1 MRPNYAR
8 VFDTSTSEIESDASE
23 MQMIK
28 NKLVKAP
35 VRVKPVQRGEKAI
48 TADMI
53 KSFFIYYPETE
64 IPDLSAYNN
73 CHIGIYI
80 EKDYFFPQNN
90 KNLFMKKLW
99 GTEFY
104 HYKSD
109 IVLMLFHC
117 GRVGIESLKNP
128 KIKGFQLICQVS
140 KRKNFKESTAN
151 GITSQK
157 LSGQDKDGFTL
168 KPVQLDPLESFK
180 ARNLLFHA
188 DRLQFSSKRI
198 TKALP
203 RYLKPHNSLSLY
215 CCKFN
220 KLNDLSIQFTF
231 QNICDKSSKKE
242 EFLSYL
248 LEDYSMVIESIFGHK
263 IVIQFKR
270 VSVEV
275 GSGNNIFYSISEVL
289 DPRSNDRENLQKWMA
304 QDESKVLKI
313 IEDDVKWEEILWDQ
327 HKLSVRGKDFSGLDN
342 IVFIPRNELQIDGE
356 NQMD

>member
-8 VFDTSTSEIESDASE
+8 VFDTSTSDIDSDTSE
-23 MQMIK
+23 MQLIK
-28 NKLVKAP
+28 NKLVKTP
-35 VRVKPVQRGEKAI
+35 IRVKTIQKGEKAI
-48 TADMI
+48 SPEMI
-53 KSFFIYYPETE
+53 KCFFIYYPETE
-64 IPDLSAYNN
+64 MPDLSTFNN

-80 EKDYFFPQNN
+80 EKEYFFPQNN
-90 KNLFMKKLW
+90 KNLYIKKLW

-117 GRVGIESLKNP
+117 GRVGLESLKNP
-128 KIKGFQLICQVS
+128 KIKGYQLICQVS
-140 KRKNFKESTAN
+140 KRKNFKESTMN

-188 DRLQFSSKRI
+188 DRLQFTSKQRI
-198 TKALP
+198 KGFP
-203 RYLKPHNSLSLY
+203 KYINPHCSLSLY

-220 KLNDLSIQFTF
+220 KLNDLSIQFSL

-248 LEDYSMVIESIFGHK
+248 LEDFTMVIESIMGHK

-270 VSVEV
+270 VS
-275 GSGNNIFYSISEVL
+275 SDISTSNQIFYKISEVL
-289 DPRSNDRENLQKWMA
+289 NPRSNDRENLQNFII
-304 QDESKVLKI
+304 QDEAKVLKV
-313 IEDDVKWEEILWDQ
+313 IEDDVRWEEILWDQ
-327 HKLSVRGKDFSGLDN
+327 SKLSVRGKVFKGLDN
-342 IVFIPRNELQIDGE
+342 IVFIPRTQLQIDDQK
-356 NQMD
+356 N